1 MNKNC
6 PMCGEYMRLVERA
19 QTVNVPGTSQRKTQ
33 NFQEWV
39 CPECDYFEE
48 FDAAEAA
55 AS

>member
-6 PMCGEYMRLVERA
+6 PMCGEYMKIVDRTQV
-19 QTVNVPGTSQRKTQ
+19 VNVPGTSERKKQ
-33 NFQEWV
+33 VYQEWV

-48 FDAAEAA
+48 FEPEVNA